1 MSGFKLDGII
11 YFLKVGP
18 PKEDISLT
26 DIYGI
31 DFSHQLQIN
40 FQRFQKACKQ
50 AVTYFVTAYHKMCK
64 KSYYFHHFLPFS
76 NQFDL
81 TGLAKPGEI

>member
-50 AVTYFVTAYHKMCK
+50 AVTYYVTAYPYTLQNRGKTRQ
-64 KSYYFHHFLPFS
+64 L
-76 NQFDL
+76 
-81 TGLAKPGEI
+81 